1 MKKNDIP
8 STNHETNGSNEDSR
22 PGSLKKNLIGKK
34 RKLGIRA
41 RISIILTALL
51 TVGALLVT
59 TINSIVAYQRLKQ
72 EAESGARL
80 ASEKYT
86 REISQFLNVGLGA
99 VRSFKAV
106 LEKTRP
112 NRPMFVDAL
121 GQFLHIQPDYFGV
134 WAVFE
139 PNAYDRSDNA
149 YKNAKGHDSSG
160 RFVPYINRAL
170 DENKL
175 VYENCV
181 NYEDP
186 GPKGLYYS
194 VPRQTQKEFLT
205 EPTSYLVSGKSILMV
220 SIVAPVFRDS
230 KFAGVVGM
238 DVTIERMQTRIGSIR
253 PFRNQGYLAFL
264 SPDGSFVANGKNPET
279 VGKLIEDESERKRI
293 TNGIASGQPFIE
305 AKEGFTHYYYPVL
318 LGDSPRPWAVRVS
331 IPDSLYSGDLIYIW
345 AISLIST
352 FAILGLILI
361 TLRFSF
367 DRYVL
372 KGLSKAIAYSEQI
385 AKGNLSARAHY
396 PREDE
401 IGELLSA
408 MDKMREDLSMYLEER
423 IVTQAALR
431 ESEEIRKRNELIEA
445 QKKHLEEALENLR
458 KAQNQLLHSVRMATL
473 GQLSAGISH
482 ELNNPLGAIKASNQT
497 LLASVPKMRS
507 MLPEVHSILS
517 LASPEERQLYIEF
530 IDTCRKGDSGIAGL
544 EVRKRRKDISDTLK
558 NWNIPNHE
566 ALADTIADMGIES
579 IPETYKPFFQMSNRE
594 TLLEYIYLE
603 EIYFRNSD
611 TIRVSV
617 DRASK
622 ILFELRNYS
631 EAGNESSTRNVHL
644 EETLETVFTVY
655 QHYIRR
661 GVNLVRSIEEVPPVH
676 CVREEIVQIW
686 THLIFNAL
694 QAMQF
699 KGNLTVR
706 LYQQNGEAVVEIE
719 DDGPGIPEEIGEKI
733 FEPFFTTKDV
743 GEGSGLGL
751 DLVRKLLLK
760 NEGRI
765 EWFSQPG
772 QTVFRVFLPLDLN
785 PPEDSA

>member
-1 MKKNDIP
+1 MKKNDILFNDPFENARGGEP
-8 STNHETNGSNEDSR
+8 SSGFFKR
-22 PGSLKKNLIGKK
+22 SLIDKKQ
-34 RKLGIRA
+34 KLSIRT
-41 RISIILTALL
+41 RISIILSVLL
-51 TVGALLVT
+51 FIGALLVT

-72 EAESGARL
+72 EAEAGARL

-106 LEKTRP
+106 LEETRP
-112 NRPMFVDAL
+112 GRSMFVSAL
-121 GQFLHIQPDYFGV
+121 ARFLHIQPDYFGV

-139 PNAYDRSDNA
+139 PQAFDGLDSQ
-149 YKNAKGHDSSG
+149 YKYTKGHDASG

-170 DENKL
+170 DEEKL

-181 NYEDP
+181 NYEDV
-186 GPKGLYYS
+186 GPKGFYYS
-194 VPRQTQKEFLT
+194 VPRQTRKEFLT
-205 EPTSYLVSGKSILMV
+205 EPTSYIVSGKPTLMV
-220 SIVAPVFRDS
+220 SIVAPVFRNS
-230 KFAGVVGM
+230 NFAGVVGV
-238 DVTIERMQTRIGSIR
+238 DVTIERMQTKIGSIR

-264 SPDGSFVANGKNPET
+264 SPEGSYAANGKNPET
-279 VGKLIEDESERKRI
+279 VGMLISEDIERKRI
-293 TNGIASGQPFIE
+293 TDEIASGKPFME
-305 AKEGFTHYYYPVL
+305 EKEGYTHYYYPVL
-318 LGDSPRPWAVRVS
+318 LGDSPKPWAVRVS
-331 IPDSLYSGDLIYIW
+331 IPNSLYYGDLIYIW
-345 AISLIST
+345 IISLVST
-352 FAILGLILI
+352 FAILSLILI

-372 KGLSKAIAYSEQI
+372 RGLSKAIAYSEEI
-385 AKGNLSARAHY
+385 AKGNLSARAYY

-401 IGELLSA
+401 IGALLTA

-431 ESEEIRKRNELIEA
+431 ESDEIRKRNELIEV
-445 QKKHLEEALENLR
+445 QKAHLEDALENLR

-507 MLPEVHSILS
+507 MLPMVHSILS
-517 LASPEERQLYIEF
+517 SATPEERMLYIQF
-530 IDTCRKGDSGIAGL
+530 IDTCRNGDTGIAGL
-544 EVRKRRKDISDTLK
+544 EIRRRRKTISKTLHE
-558 NWNIPNHE
+558 WGIPKPD
-566 ALADTIADMGIES
+566 ALADTIADMGIENVNEAFR
-579 IPETYKPFFQMSNRE
+579 PLFQMTDRE

-611 TIRVSV
+611 TIQVSV

-631 EAGNESSTRNVHL
+631 EAGVETSSKKVHIK
-644 EETLETVFTVY
+644 ETLDTVFTVY

-661 GVNLVRSIEEVPPVH
+661 GVDLVFDIEEVPPVL

-686 THLIFNAL
+686 THLIYNAL

-699 KGNLTVR
+699 KGKLTVR
-706 LYQQNGEAVVEIE
+706 LFQNDREVVVEIE

-733 FEPFFTTKDV
+733 FEPFFTTKGA

-760 NEGRI
+760 NKGRM
-765 EWFSQPG
+765 EWSSVPG
-772 QTVFRVFLPLDLN
+772 KTIFRVFLELD
-785 PPEDSA
+785 

>member
-1 MKKNDIP
+1 MKKNDIF
-8 STNHETNGSNEDSR
+8 STDHPTANGKADDPLRSSFT
-22 PGSLKKNLIGKK
+22 KNLIGKK
-34 RKLGIRA
+34 QKLGIRT
-41 RISIILTALL
+41 RISVILAALL
-51 TVGALLVT
+51 SVGALLVT
-59 TINSIVAYQRLKQ
+59 TINSVVAYQRLKQ

-99 VRSFKAV
+99 VRGFKSV

-112 NRPMFVDAL
+112 NRPMLVEAF
-121 GQFLHIQPDYFGV
+121 GGFLHIQPDYFGV

-139 PNAYDRSDNA
+139 PNAFDGLDNS
-149 YKNAKGHDSSG
+149 YRNAKGHDASG

-170 DENKL
+170 DEDKL

-220 SIVAPVFRDS
+220 SIVAPVFRNS
-230 KFAGVVGM
+230 KFAGVVGV
-238 DVTIERMQTRIGSIR
+238 DVTIERMQTKIGSIR

-264 SPDGSFVANGKNPET
+264 SPDGSFAANGKDPST
-279 VGKLIEDESERKRI
+279 VGKQIAEPSERKRI
-293 TNGIASGQPFIE
+293 TDGIASGQPFLE
-305 AKEGFTHYYYPVL
+305 NKDGFTHYYYPVL

-331 IPDSLYSGDLIYIW
+331 IPDSLYSGDLIYLW
-345 AISLIST
+345 FISLVST
-352 FAILGLILI
+352 FVILGMILL

-401 IGELLSA
+401 IGALLGA

-423 IVTQAALR
+423 IATQAALR

-517 LASPEERQLYIEF
+517 LASPEERKLYISF
-530 IDTCRKGDSGIAGL
+530 IDACRKGDSGIAGL
-544 EVRKRRKDISDTLK
+544 EVRRRRKNISNTLK
-558 NWNIPNHE
+558 EWDVPNSD
-566 ALADTIADMGIES
+566 ALADTIADMGVENLS
-579 IPETYKPFFQMSNRE
+579 ETYKPLFQMSNRE

-631 EAGNESSTRNVHL
+631 EAGDESAAKKVHI

-661 GVNLVRSIEEVPPVH
+661 GVDLTRSIDEIPPVL
-676 CVREEIVQIW
+676 CVREEIVQVW

-699 KGNLTVR
+699 KGKLTVR
-706 LYQQNGEAVVEIE
+706 LFQREKEAIVEIE
-719 DDGPGIPEEIGEKI
+719 DNGPGIPDEIRDKI
-733 FEPFFTTKDV
+733 FEPFFTTKDA

-751 DLVRKLLLK
+751 DLVRKLLDK

-765 EWFSQPG
+765 EFISEPG
-772 QTVFRVFLPLDLN
+772 KTVFRVFLPLN
-785 PPEDSA
+785 